1 MAKAVQLQ
9 WWKCPD
15 GRYMEP
21 FDALMLLFPHE
32 NSSDSRGNCYT
43 PKHYQVPF
51 LNDLLP
57 ERTDLYLPDD
67 LIDTLNVIFRMCVL
81 LTIGLIVCKYIWE
94 GLDPKFRAIQPSHK
108 KWYVVANMF
117 KAMILAVLTL
127 CRFFWKEFYKGSILD
142 DFTQLAVK
150 RGCAVYIV
158 PDIVALYMVPKL
170 PRTTIVHHIVTTL
183 SGLVIFSTN
192 LEIKGYTGLLGF
204 VKMGT
209 IYGSLSGLAFSVN
222 AYLGLRVVYRDAKWI
237 KLLSYLSLFVYLGI
251 SFINW
256 SFHLS
261 WFIGVVRAWDYS
273 IYSIV
278 YIIVFFLIVSDDIVL
293 IKWLLRQSS
302 PMADTTTGDEKKKT
316 K

>member
-1 MAKAVQLQ
+1 MAKAVQFE

-21 FDALMLLFPHE
+21 FDILMLLFPHE
-32 NSSDSRGNCYT
+32 NSSDSRGNCFT
-43 PKHYQVPF
+43 PKHYKVPF

-67 LIDTLNVIFRMCVL
+67 FIDTLNVIFRMCVL
-81 LTIGLIVCKYIWE
+81 LTIGFIVSKYIWE
-94 GLDPKFRAIQPSHK
+94 VLDPKFRAIQPSHK
-108 KWYVVANMF
+108 KWYVVANML

-127 CRFFWKEFYKGSILD
+127 CHFFWKGLYHGSILD
-142 DFTQLAVK
+142 DFSQLAVK
-150 RGCAVYIV
+150 RGSAVYIV
-158 PDIVALYMVPKL
+158 TDIVALYMVPKL
-170 PRTTIVHHIVTTL
+170 PRTTIIHHIVTTL

-209 IYGSLSGLAFSVN
+209 IYGSLSGLSFSVN

-237 KLLSYLSLFVYLGI
+237 KILCYLSLFVYL
-251 SFINW
+251 SVCFVNW
-256 SFHLS
+256 SFHVL

-273 IYSIV
+273 IFSII

-302 PMADTTTGDEKKKT
+302 PMAGHEKKKT
-316 K
+316 N

>member
-1 MAKAVQLQ
+1 MAKAAQLQ

-15 GRYMEP
+15 GSYIEP
-21 FDALMLLFPHE
+21 LDALMLLFPHE
-32 NSSDSRGNCYT
+32 NSSDSRGNCFT
-43 PKHYQVPF
+43 PKHYKVPF

-67 LIDTLNVIFRMCVL
+67 LIDILNVIFRMCVL
-81 LTIGLIVCKYIWE
+81 LTIAFIVCKYIWE

-256 SFHLS
+256 SFHVW
-261 WFIGVVRAWDYS
+261 WFVGVVRAWDYS

-278 YIIVFFLIVSDDIVL
+278 YIAVFYLIVSDDIVL

-302 PMADTTTGDEKKKT
+302 PMAGDEWKKT

>member
-1 MAKAVQLQ
+1 M
-9 WWKCPD
+9 
-15 GRYMEP
+15 
-21 FDALMLLFPHE
+21 
-32 NSSDSRGNCYT
+32 
-43 PKHYQVPF
+43 
-51 LNDLLP
+51 
-57 ERTDLYLPDD
+57 
-67 LIDTLNVIFRMCVL
+67 
-81 LTIGLIVCKYIWE
+81 
-94 GLDPKFRAIQPSHK
+94 
-108 KWYVVANMF
+108 
-117 KAMILAVLTL
+117 
-127 CRFFWKEFYKGSILD
+127 
-142 DFTQLAVK
+142 K

-209 IYGSLSGLAFSVN
+209 IYGSLSSLAFSVN

-237 KLLSYLSLFVYLGI
+237 KLLSYMSLFVYLGI

-278 YIIVFFLIVSDDIVL
+278 YIAVFYLIVSDDIVL

-302 PMADTTTGDEKKKT
+302 PMAGDEWKKT